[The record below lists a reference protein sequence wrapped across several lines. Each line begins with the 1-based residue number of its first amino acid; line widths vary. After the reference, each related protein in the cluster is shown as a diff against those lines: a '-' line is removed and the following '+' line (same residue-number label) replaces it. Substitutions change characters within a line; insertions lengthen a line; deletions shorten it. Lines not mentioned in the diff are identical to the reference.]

1 VTSLNDFTIKLKEW
15 NQGFWQYFL
24 SEIKVLAIL
33 EGYSEGLKW
42 WKESIL
48 A

>member
-1 VTSLNDFTIKLKEW
+1 LAIFFNGK
-15 NQGFWQYFL
+15 
-24 SEIKVLAIL
+24 KVLAIL
-33 EGYSEGLKW
+33 EGFSEGLKW